1 MPQFTVGGVQFDLS
15 REDVEK
21 KLKAVLPEPVR
32 ELFIEVND
40 NRFPIK
46 QALSEATGLQ
56 RGMFTSHDAM
66 RVFRKLGIPIGPD
79 EATAVE
85 RFFTVLKSLNEFDK
99 MEIQGVVAGQLGK
112 SDRENR
118 VYGLYLRARANVQSL
133 LALKQA
139 MDFQAIVMLARNLFE
154 LSVDVKLL
162 DVVPDA
168 VDKFFVF
175 SEVEKLR
182 AAEKIVAFKAK
193 HPASKVDTT
202 IVAAFIA
209 NNKASIDAKRVTLW
223 PETRATKQH
232 PKGKSL
238 THWSGMTLKE
248 RTVKLGHPFDEL
260 YEVKYPQMSWYTHS
274 AGSTGFDLKRETYSL
289 LAGVYFELAAMCYMV
304 LLTSV
309 IEEFKLT
316 AADAKI
322 KNKMRYAQMM
332 PFTDTDEQLQA
343 LERGLLG

>member
-1 MPQFTVGGVQFDLS
+1 MAQFTVGGVQFDLS

-21 KLKAVLPEPVR
+21 KLQSVVPEPVR
-32 ELFIEVND
+32 ELFVEVNE

-46 QALSEATGLQ
+46 QALAEAAGLQ

-66 RVFRKLGIPIGPD
+66 RVFRKLSIPIGPD

-85 RFFTVLKSLNEFDK
+85 RFFTVLKSLNDFDK
-99 MEIQGVVAGQLGK
+99 MEVQGVVAGQLAK
-112 SDRENR
+112 SDHENS

-162 DVVPDA
+162 DLVPKA
-168 VDKFFVF
+168 VDKFSMY

-182 AAEKIVAFKAK
+182 AAEKIVAFKATR
-193 HPASKVDTT
+193 PASKVDTT

-209 NNKASIDAKRVTLW
+209 NNKVSIDAQRIALW
-223 PETRATKQH
+223 PETKPTKQH
-232 PKGKSL
+232 PKGKPL
-238 THWSGMTLKE
+238 THWSGMNLKE
-248 RTVKLGHPFDEL
+248 RTAKLGHPFDEL

-274 AGSTGFDLKRETYSL
+274 AGSTGFDLKRETYPL
-289 LAGVYFELAAMCYMV
+289 LAGIYFELAAMCYMV

-316 AADAKI
+316 AVDDKI
-322 KNKMRYAQMM
+322 KSRMRYAQMM

>member
-21 KLKAVLPEPVR
+21 KLQSVVPEPIR
-32 ELFIEVND
+32 ELFVEVNE

-46 QALSEATGLQ
+46 QALAEAAGLQ

-66 RVFRKLGIPIGPD
+66 RVFRKLSIPIGPD

-85 RFFTVLKSLNEFDK
+85 RFFTVLRSLNEFDK
-99 MEIQGVVAGQLGK
+99 LEVQGVVAGQLGK

-168 VDKFFVF
+168 VDKFAVF
-175 SEVEKLR
+175 AEVEKLR

-193 HPASKVDTT
+193 HSGSKVDTT
-202 IVAAFIA
+202 IVAGFIA
-209 NNKASIDAKRVTLW
+209 NQKASIEAQRIALW
-223 PETRATKQH
+223 PETKQTKRH
-232 PKGKSL
+232 PKGKPL
-238 THWSGMTLKE
+238 THWSGMNLKE
-248 RTVKLGHPFDEL
+248 RTAKLGHPFDEV
-260 YEVKYPQMSWYTHS
+260 YEAKYPQMSWYTHS
-274 AGSTGFDLKRETYSL
+274 AGATGFDLKRETYPL

-316 AADAKI
+316 AADEKI
-322 KNKMRYAQMM
+322 KNKMRYAQMI

-343 LERGLLG
+343 LERGLLS

>member
-1 MPQFTVGGVQFDLS
+1 MAQFTVGGVQFDLS

-21 KLKAVLPEPVR
+21 KLQSVVPEPVR
-32 ELFIEVND
+32 ELFVEVNE

-46 QALSEATGLQ
+46 QALAEAAGLQ

-66 RVFRKLGIPIGPD
+66 RVFRKLSIPIGPD

-99 MEIQGVVAGQLGK
+99 IEVQGVVAGQLAK
-112 SDRENR
+112 SDHENR

-168 VDKFFVF
+168 VDKFSVY

-209 NNKASIDAKRVTLW
+209 NNKVSIDAQRIALW
-223 PETRATKQH
+223 PETKPTKQH
-232 PKGKSL
+232 PKGKPL
-238 THWSGMTLKE
+238 THWSGMNLKE
-248 RTVKLGHPFDEL
+248 RTAKLGHPFDEL

-274 AGSTGFDLKRETYSL
+274 AGSTGFDLKRETYPL
-289 LAGVYFELAAMCYMV
+289 LAGIYFELAAMCYMV
-304 LLTSV
+304 MLASV

-316 AADAKI
+316 AVDDKI
-322 KNKMRYAQMM
+322 KSRMRYAQMM